1 MTNFDDFLD
10 EQIENMESQKESED
24 PFYREANMKHLDEV
38 IKGIEDG
45 TRPLVEHELIEV
57 EEKDKRNAEY
67 MKKIDESLKQLSDGS
82 VVVKTM
88 EELEAFANCTYVDG
102 QEQKEIEALNL
113 DFENFD
119 GKEITLDELLQGE
132 EF

>member
-1 MTNFDDFLD
+1 MTNFDDLFD
-10 EQIENMESQKESED
+10 EQIEDRESRKESED
-24 PFYREANMKHLDEV
+24 SFYSEANMKHLDEV